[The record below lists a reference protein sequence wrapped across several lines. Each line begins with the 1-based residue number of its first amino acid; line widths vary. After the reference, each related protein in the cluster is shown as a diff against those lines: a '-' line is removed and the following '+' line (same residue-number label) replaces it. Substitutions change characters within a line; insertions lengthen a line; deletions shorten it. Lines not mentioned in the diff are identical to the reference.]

1 MLTQKK
7 PVSFRDKVYAVVAKI
22 KKGQV
27 MTYGEV
33 ARMAGRPGA
42 ARAVG
47 TAMKENPYPKHIFTA
62 HVLFLKRSFVTVR
75 YFLSCMERA
84 GDMVWD
90 CARLE
95 QRLWVQRAINM
106 MRY

>member
-47 TAMKENPYPKHIFTA
+47 TAMKENPDPKHVPCHRVVRVDSSVGEYAFGGPKA
-62 HVLFLKRSFVTVR
+62 KLQKLQAEGVRFLTKMKVK
-75 YFLSCMERA
+75 L
-84 GDMVWD
+84 
-90 CARLE
+90 
-95 QRLWVQRAINM
+95 
-106 MRY
+106 